1 MAYSLSLFHDSTDQ
15 RTLRALEAIE
25 RRREIARVHVPAG
38 YEPYFQEQ
46 ARFLSAHTTVS
57 IEGNRL
63 NYQSVQVALLEE
75 TTDPNRRE
83 AKNAVEAYEF
93 AGDLAADPS
102 LRIDAG
108 LIRTFNS
115 FLLKGL
121 PGRVGNE
128 RGRYRLGGAMIQD
141 SVTRNIN
148 YTAPP
153 SQWVAE
159 LMSSLEARIGDW
171 MQDGPPE
178 VAAAKA
184 HFGLIS
190 IHPFFDGNG
199 RTARLVAD
207 LILNMT
213 NRSAEGMLS
222 ISGVL
227 LKRREE
233 YYEAL
238 RASQGLEFTEEVD
251 VTEFVR
257 FHTESLATA
266 VTELEDRARTMD
278 TRRYLLEREY
288 PRSLNSRR
296 VIGLLYLF
304 DIGPLSTSAYARF
317 AGCSQQTAL
326 SDLND
331 LSDAGVVERLGR
343 ASATRYELTPAV
355 KALIEGA
362 DHS

>member
-1 MAYSLSLFHDSTDQ
+1 MAYELRLSHHSDDE
-15 RTLRALEAIE
+15 RTLRALDAIE
-25 RRREIARVHVPAG
+25 RRREIARALVPAG
-38 YEPYFQEQ
+38 YEAYFQDQ

-63 NYQSVQVALLEE
+63 DYQSVQVALLHES
-75 TTDPNRRE
+75 TDPNRRE

-93 AGDLAADPS
+93 AGEMAQDPN
-102 LRIDAG
+102 LHIDSG
-108 LIRTFNS
+108 LMRTFNS

-121 PGRVGNE
+121 PGRVGSE
-128 RGRYRLGGAMIQD
+128 RGRYRPGGALIQD
-141 SVTRNIN
+141 SVTGQIN
-148 YTAPP
+148 YYAPP
-153 SQWVAE
+153 PQWVAD
-159 LMSSLEARIGDW
+159 LIRSLELGISEW
-171 MQDGPPE
+171 MQTDPPE
-178 VAAAKA
+178 IAAAKS

-199 RTARLVAD
+199 RTARLIAD
-207 LILNMT
+207 LVLNMT

-227 LKRREE
+227 LKRRAE

-238 RASQGLEFTEEVD
+238 RTSQGPEFTEHVD

-266 VTELEDRARTMD
+266 VTELEERTRVMD
-278 TRRYLLEREY
+278 MRRIALERAYLEVLN
-288 PRSLNSRR
+288 PRRL
-296 VIGLLYLF
+296 IGLLYLF

-326 SDLND
+326 SDLNE
-331 LSDAGVVERLGR
+331 LTEASVVERLGR
-343 ASATRYELTPAV
+343 ASATRYELTRAA
-355 KALIEGA
+355 KALIEGV
-362 DHS
+362 DRV

>member
-1 MAYSLSLFHDSTDQ
+1 MAYELSLIHGADDD

-25 RRREIARVHVPAG
+25 RRREIARALVPPG
-38 YEPYFQEQ
+38 YEPYFQDQ

-63 NYQSVQVALLEE
+63 DYQSVQVALLEE
-75 TTDPNRRE
+75 SNDPNRRE

-93 AGDLAADPS
+93 AGELSADPT
-102 LRIDAG
+102 LAIDAG

-121 PGRVGNE
+121 PGRVGAE

-141 SVTRNIN
+141 SVTGAIN
-148 YTAPP
+148 YIAPP
-153 SQWVAE
+153 FSWVSE
-159 LMSSLEARIGDW
+159 LMQSLDAGIRRWVKEDL
-171 MQDGPPE
+171 PE
-178 VAAAKA
+178 IAAAKA

-213 NRSAEGMLS
+213 GRSADGMLS

-227 LKRREE
+227 LKQRQE

-238 RASQGLEFTEEVD
+238 RTSQGPEFVDEVD
-251 VTEFVR
+251 ATAFIR

-266 VTELEDRARTMD
+266 VTELEQRTRALDERKFVLD
-278 TRRYLLEREY
+278 REY
-288 PRSLNSRR
+288 RGLLSPRR
-296 VIGLLYLF
+296 VIGMLYLF

-326 SDLND
+326 SDLNELTD
-331 LSDAGVVERLGR
+331 VGIVERMGR
-343 ASATRYELTPAV
+343 ASATRYELQPHVHAMLN
-355 KALIEGA
+355 AA
-362 DHS
+362 S

>member
-1 MAYSLSLFHDSTDQ
+1 MAHDLNLTQDTGDE

-25 RRREIARVHVPAG
+25 RRREIARALVPQG
-38 YEPYFQEQ
+38 YEPYFQDQ

-63 NYQSVQVALLEE
+63 DYQSVQVALLEE
-75 TTDPNRRE
+75 STDPNRRE

-93 AGDLAADPS
+93 AGDLAMDPS

-121 PGRVGNE
+121 PGREGTE
-128 RGRYRLGGAMIQD
+128 RGRYRLGGAMIRD
-141 SVTRNIN
+141 SVTLDIN
-148 YTAPP
+148 YVAPP
-153 SQWVAE
+153 SQWVSD
-159 LMSSLEARIGDW
+159 LMHSLEAEITRW
-171 MQDGPPE
+171 MHVDPPE
-178 VAAAKA
+178 IAAAKA

-213 NRSAEGMLS
+213 NRSADGMLS

-233 YYEAL
+233 YYAAL
-238 RASQGLEFTEEVD
+238 RDSQGPEFLGEVD
-251 VTEFVR
+251 VTTFVR

-266 VTELEDRARTMD
+266 VTELEDR
-278 TRRYLLEREY
+278 TRLLDMRRSVLQRAYRE
-288 PRSLNSRR
+288 SLSPRR
-296 VIGLLYLF
+296 VIGLLYLY

-331 LSDAGVVERLGR
+331 LTDVGVVERTGR
-343 ASATRYELTPAV
+343 ASATRYELTP
-355 KALIEGA
+355 
-362 DHS
+362 HSRQLLRNTG

>member
-1 MAYSLSLFHDSTDQ
+1 MAYNLGLIHDSDDE

-25 RRREIARVHVPAG
+25 RRREIARALVPPG
-38 YEPYFQEQ
+38 YEPYFQDQ

-63 NYQSVQVALLEE
+63 DYQSVQVALLEE
-75 TTDPNRRE
+75 STDPNRRE

-93 AGDLAADPS
+93 AGDLALDPS
-102 LRIDAG
+102 LRIDSG

-121 PGRVGNE
+121 PGRAGSE

-141 SVTRNIN
+141 SVTREIN
-148 YTAPP
+148 YVAPP
-153 SQWVAE
+153 SQWVAD
-159 LMSSLEARIGDW
+159 LMQSLESGIMQW
-171 MQDGPPE
+171 MQVDPVE
-178 VAAAKA
+178 IAAAKA

-199 RTARLVAD
+199 RTARLIAD

-213 NRSAEGMLS
+213 NRSADGMLS

-233 YYEAL
+233 YYQAL
-238 RASQGLEFTEEVD
+238 RSSQGPEFVEEVD
-251 VTEFVR
+251 VTAFVR
-257 FHTESLATA
+257 FHTESLAAA
-266 VTELEDRARTMD
+266 VGDLEGRTQILD
-278 TRRYLLEREY
+278 QRKFVLEREY
-288 PRSLNSRR
+288 GGLLNPRRL
-296 VIGLLYLF
+296 IGLLYLH

-331 LSDAGVVERLGR
+331 LADADVVERTGR
-343 ASATRYELTPAV
+343 ASATRYELTPNARGLLRS
-355 KALIEGA
+355 AG
-362 DHS
+362 

>member
-1 MAYSLSLFHDSTDQ
+1 MAYELSLTHVPEDE
-15 RTLRALEAIE
+15 RTQRALDAIE
-25 RRREIARVHVPAG
+25 RRREIARALVPTG
-38 YEPYFQEQ
+38 YEPYFQDQ

-63 NYQSVQVALLEE
+63 DYQSVQVALLEE
-75 TTDPNRRE
+75 STDPNRRE

-93 AGDLAADPS
+93 AGDLAADHS

-121 PGRVGNE
+121 PGRVGDE
-128 RGRYRLGGAMIQD
+128 RGRYRRGGALIQD
-141 SVTRNIN
+141 SVSGQIN

-153 SQWVAE
+153 SQWLAD
-159 LMSSLEARIGDW
+159 LMSSLEAGIREW
-171 MQDGPPE
+171 MQIDPPE
-178 VAAAKA
+178 IAAAKA

-222 ISGVL
+222 VSGVL

-238 RASQGLEFTEEVD
+238 RASQGPEFTETVD
-251 VTEFVR
+251 VTAFVR
-257 FHTESLATA
+257 FHTESLASA
-266 VTELEDRARTMD
+266 VTELEERARVMD
-278 TRRYLLEREY
+278 MRRFVLEREY
-288 PRSLNSRR
+288 PRALNSRR

-326 SDLND
+326 SDLNA
-331 LSDAGVVERLGR
+331 LTDAAVVERLGR

-355 KALIEGA
+355 KALILGA
-362 DHS
+362 AAN